1 MPMVFPTSPTVGQVF
16 SSGGRSWVWTGSTW
30 DSPSPDNVLQVP
42 IGLVPIIP
50 TSVTTVS
57 GSASINSS
65 TGVITF
71 TGASTVNVNGVFS
84 AKYNHYKILHV
95 SSGSSVNAQVGLQMR
110 ASGVNYTTANQR
122 SHALYYGASG
132 GPQNAGGSESATY
145 LTIGWVQGSANTL
158 NAINM
163 DFYNPFNA
171 TQTTYTSNF
180 TSYVSG
186 TVGGGVPTTTQ
197 YDGFNVQVGAATY
210 SGTMQI
216 YGYN

>member
-1 MPMVFPTSPTVGQVF
+1 MPMVFPTSPAVGQVF
-16 SSGGRSWVWTGSTW
+16 SSGGRSWVWTGTTW
-30 DSPSPDNVLQVP
+30 DSPNATNVPLS
-42 IGLVPIIP
+42 GLVPIVP

-57 GSASINSS
+57 GSASINSA

-71 TGASTVNVNGVFS
+71 TGASTVNVNGAFS
-84 AKYNHYKILHV
+84 ARYNHYKILHV
-95 SSGSSVNAQVGLQMR
+95 SSGSSVNAQAGLNLR

-145 LTIGWVQGSANTL
+145 LTIGWVQGAANSL

-197 YDGFNVQVGAATY
+197 YDGFSTTVGSPTTY
-210 SGTMQI
+210 SGTIQI